1 MRSIACHLVGE
12 YVLTRK
18 RVEYPF
24 SKVAVYWCTA
34 ISILSAVT
42 SLLILYIYPLL
53 LVIYFGIALVLTF
66 AMYKLKLRYLLKR
79 RLESGEN
86 LGNKMEKP
94 IRRVHQKWGVLAQ
107 VTGFVLVVILSV
119 ISLGFVDPAIWFTCV
134 NGFVTSL
141 SLSEVFLYI
150 VYKPSKS

>member
-1 MRSIACHLVGE
+1 VYYLVGE
-12 YVLTRK
+12 CILTRK

-42 SLLILYIYPLL
+42 SFLILYVYPILL
-53 LVIYFGIALVLTF
+53 ISYFGIAIVLTLV
-66 AMYKLKLRYLLKR
+66 MYKLKLRYLLKKR
-79 RLESGEN
+79 PKSGEN
-86 LGNKMEKP
+86 LGNKNVEP
-94 IRRVHQKWGVLAQ
+94 IRKVRQKWRVLAQ
-107 VTGFVLVVILSV
+107 VIGFVLIVVLSV
-119 ISLGFVDPAIWFTCV
+119 ISLGFVDPAIWFMCV

-150 VYKPSKS
+150 IYKPSKS